1 MNVSIRTLHLTRE
14 YDNGYYDLLTLPVK
28 LPIKSGVQTLTVTSV
43 LDRPTLLWRGQTYRP
58 GKKRRRL
65 RKLTPETLELKLT
78 VDLNKETG
86 EIVTSTGVKRTDSY
100 APTRWKL
107 SGYELDVR
115 RVNVNRR
122 AATLDKPAKPPMKT
136 FGPLAPYVRRTAR

>member
-28 LPIKSGVQTLTVTSV
+28 LPVKSGVQTLTVTSV

-78 VDLNKETG
+78 VDLNKEAG
-86 EIVTSTGVKRTDSY
+86 EIVTSTGVKRTDGH

-107 SGYELDVR
+107 SAYQFDA
-115 RVNVNRR
+115 RR
-122 AATLDKPAKPPMKT
+122 ANLNEKETT
-136 FGPLAPYVRRTAR
+136 